1 MAKQENQAEDKA
13 EKKAASKA
21 EKSAGKKVDK
31 KAETKGEKTAAP
43 KGPATEPRLRAKY
56 RTVVAPAL
64 QEKFGIKNV
73 MALPRLNKITLNMG
87 FGQASK
93 NKSLAEALAKDLT
106 EIAGQKALINKSRSA
121 VATWK
126 LREGDPVGAKVT
138 LRGWRMWLF
147 LEKLISVAVPRIRDF
162 QGLNPRSFDGRGNYN
177 MGLDEQTIFPDI
189 ELDKV
194 KEVQGMDI
202 AFSISGGNDEWSR
215 ELLLGLGVPLRRA
228 PARAEAA

>member
-1 MAKQENQAEDKA
+1 MAKKEKA
-13 EKKAASKA
+13 P
-21 EKSAGKKVDK
+21 
-31 KAETKGEKTAAP
+31 AAP
-43 KGPATEPRLRAKY
+43 RQKVEPRLRAKY
-56 RTVVAPAL
+56 HKEVVPAL
-64 QEKFGIKNV
+64 REKFGIDNM
-73 MALPRLNKITLNMG
+73 MAVPRLKKITLNMG

-93 NKSLAEALAKDLT
+93 NKSLAEALTKDLT
-106 EIAGQKALINKSRSA
+106 EIAGQKALIRHSKLA

-138 LRGWRMWLF
+138 LRGDRMWLF
-147 LEKLISVAVPRIRDF
+147 LEKLVSIAVPRIRDF

-177 MGLDEQTIFPDI
+177 MGLSEQTIFPDI

-215 ELLLGLGVPLRRA
+215 ELLLGLGVPLKRL
-228 PARAEAA
+228 PAKGKQAS